1 MRFNTT
7 QTKILPLITYLCSLS
22 QIFCK
27 SRNIT
32 YLCIVKHISNKE
44 EIIMKEITVD
54 TKKIATC
61 GLYCGACK
69 KNRMGKCPGCHE
81 NEKASWCKI
90 RKCCIE
96 KGFHTCAEC
105 EMDVKDCRLHNN
117 LIGKF
122 FSFVFRSD
130 RPACIRYIRENG
142 EQAFA
147 EEMTKRGE
155 QTIKK

>member
-1 MRFNTT
+1 
-7 QTKILPLITYLCSLS
+7 
-22 QIFCK
+22 
-27 SRNIT
+27 
-32 YLCIVKHISNKE
+32 
-44 EIIMKEITVD
+44 MKEITAD
-54 TKKIATC
+54 TKMIAAC

-69 KNRMGKCPGCHE
+69 KYRIGKCPGCHE

-96 KGFHTCAEC
+96 KGIHTCAEC
-105 EMDVKDCRLHNN
+105 KTDVKECRLHNN

-122 FSFVFRSD
+122 FAFVFRSD

-147 EEMTKRGE
+147 EEMTRRGE
-155 QTIKK
+155 QTMRK

>member
-1 MRFNTT
+1 
-7 QTKILPLITYLCSLS
+7 
-22 QIFCK
+22 
-27 SRNIT
+27 
-32 YLCIVKHISNKE
+32 
-44 EIIMKEITVD
+44 MKEITVD
-54 TKKIATC
+54 TKNIAAC

-69 KNRMGKCPGCHE
+69 KYRMGKCPGCHE

-122 FSFVFRSD
+122 FAFVFRSD
-130 RPACIRYIRENG
+130 RPACIRYIRKNG

>member
-1 MRFNTT
+1 
-7 QTKILPLITYLCSLS
+7 
-22 QIFCK
+22 
-27 SRNIT
+27 
-32 YLCIVKHISNKE
+32 
-44 EIIMKEITVD
+44 MKEITVD
-54 TKKIATC
+54 INMIAAC

-69 KNRMGKCPGCHE
+69 KYRMGKCLGCHE

-90 RKCCIE
+90 RKCCME
-96 KGFHTCAEC
+96 KGIHTCAEC
-105 EMDVKDCRLHNN
+105 QMDVKNCRIHNN

-122 FSFVFRSD
+122 FAFVFRSD

-155 QTIKK
+155 QTMRK

>member
-1 MRFNTT
+1 
-7 QTKILPLITYLCSLS
+7 
-22 QIFCK
+22 
-27 SRNIT
+27 
-32 YLCIVKHISNKE
+32 
-44 EIIMKEITVD
+44 MKEIIVD
-54 TKKIATC
+54 TKMIAAC

-69 KNRMGKCPGCHE
+69 KYRMGKCPGCHE

-90 RKCCIE
+90 RKCCME
-96 KGFHTCAEC
+96 KGIHTCAEC
-105 EMDVKDCRLHNN
+105 ERLRVGERSSGMMDVKDCRLHNN

-122 FSFVFRSD
+122 FAFVFRSD

-155 QTIKK
+155 QTMRK

>member
-54 TKKIATC
+54 TKKIAAC

-122 FSFVFRSD
+122 FAFVFRSD

-155 QTIKK
+155 QTMKK

>member
-1 MRFNTT
+1 MGQALN
-7 QTKILPLITYLCSLS
+7 IL
-22 QIFCK
+22 
-27 SRNIT
+27 
-32 YLCIVKHISNKE
+32 
-44 EIIMKEITVD
+44 IMKEITVD
-54 TKKIATC
+54 TKKIAAC

-69 KNRMGKCPGCHE
+69 KYRMGKCPGCHE

-90 RKCCIE
+90 RKCCME

-105 EMDVKDCRLHNN
+105 ERLRVGERSSGMMDVKDCRLHNN

-122 FSFVFRSD
+122 FAFVFRSN

-155 QTIKK
+155 QTMKK

>member
-22 QIFCK
+22 QLFCK

-54 TKKIATC
+54 TKKIAAC

-122 FSFVFRSD
+122 FAFVFRSN

>member
-1 MRFNTT
+1 
-7 QTKILPLITYLCSLS
+7 
-22 QIFCK
+22 
-27 SRNIT
+27 
-32 YLCIVKHISNKE
+32 
-44 EIIMKEITVD
+44 MKEIEVN
-54 TKKIATC
+54 TKMIAAC

-69 KNRMGKCPGCHE
+69 KYRMGKCPGCHE

-96 KGFHTCAEC
+96 KGFHTCAGC
-105 EMDVKDCRLHNN
+105 ERLRVGERSSGMMDVKDCRLHNN

-122 FSFVFRSD
+122 FAFVFRSN

-155 QTIKK
+155 QTMRK

>member
-1 MRFNTT
+1 
-7 QTKILPLITYLCSLS
+7 
-22 QIFCK
+22 
-27 SRNIT
+27 
-32 YLCIVKHISNKE
+32 
-44 EIIMKEITVD
+44 MKEITVD
-54 TKKIATC
+54 TKKIAAC

-69 KNRMGKCPGCHE
+69 KYRMGKCPGCHE

-90 RKCCIE
+90 RKCCME

-122 FSFVFRSD
+122 FAFVFRSD
-130 RPACIRYIRENG
+130 RPACIRYILENG
-142 EQAFA
+142 AQAFA

-155 QTIKK
+155 QTIRK